1 VLLLGAYWWLPDVV
15 AIGIVANQKGCDGGR
30 LYFDG
35 CSMIWCNGA
44 MVGQASQFEGLDEVE
59 VLTATVCLSDV
70 RSVRANFISRS
81 YQAASSPTIPKIPA
95 EICLCTE
102 GDAQQLAM
110 VPSVP
115 RNPAVHTPM
124 EEICLGPS
132 GWLWDYLRRSG
143 MRGYFLP
150 LSGGAGAPHASL
162 HSSFRHTKPN
172 QLSYHCVQ
180 TRRLRLRWSPSC
192 ANA

>member
-172 QLSYHCVQ
+172 
-180 TRRLRLRWSPSC
+180 
-192 ANA
+192 